1 MASSSS
7 TGTRTLT
14 WSSGHKVR
22 AGLASR
28 YVPLR
33 RTETGTQPGD
43 QRTAPGGRRAFADG
57 DLDHPVTGQRS
68 RRLAPGLTSP
78 GLTSAGLTSPG
89 LTDIT
94 PSRRVRPM
102 CRLIDGG

>member
-1 MASSSS
+1 
-7 TGTRTLT
+7 
-14 WSSGHKVR
+14 
-22 AGLASR
+22 
-28 YVPLR
+28 LR

-78 GLTSAGLTSPG
+78 GLTSPGLTSPGLTSAGLTSPG